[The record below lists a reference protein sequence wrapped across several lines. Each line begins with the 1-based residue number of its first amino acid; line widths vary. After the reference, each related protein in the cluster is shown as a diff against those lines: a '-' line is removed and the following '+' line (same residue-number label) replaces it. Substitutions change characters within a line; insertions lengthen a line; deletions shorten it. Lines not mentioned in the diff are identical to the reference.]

1 MRPYPTKKILIYW
14 ELHNCEGVYFDI
26 LRFGN
31 NECKIT
37 TMTNTLSTKTSGTPD
52 KIDGILVIGKVE
64 EETRI
69 LADALAA
76 EYRISAAINVADASR
91 RLAKES
97 FSVIILDLPDD
108 DSNPISDLKTLQDLS
123 PNTPVIIIGPLQDSQ
138 LIVKAVKAGAFD
150 FMTRPYPQEKIQ
162 IAVHLA
168 LEHRSLKNEIDYLRR
183 EQDVVYSYEHIISV
197 SPAMQNALEQIKKL
211 SQTDSTILVT
221 GETGTGKSFLSGNIH
236 FNSPRH
242 RKPFIKVNCANIPET
257 LLESE
262 LFGHEKGAF
271 TGADKTRTGRF
282 EQANGG
288 TIFLDE
294 FCELGIELQAKLLR
308 AIEEKAFERL
318 GGNKTIHADTRI
330 IAATNRDIEQL
341 VRDGRFREDL
351 YYRINV
357 LRIHLPPL
365 RERLQCIEPLACYL
379 LDKLCRTAKK
389 KIDSFAPEVIRMF
402 QQYPWPGNI
411 RQLSNTIERAILMAD
426 GPVITPDS
434 ISLPDENH
442 LKPANAPAAGLKLT
456 ATEEKERIYQ
466 ALEDN
471 LWIQK
476 DAAHHLGISPRALNY
491 RIKKL
496 GITHARWRK
505 NK

>member
-1 MRPYPTKKILIYW
+1 
-14 ELHNCEGVYFDI
+14 
-26 LRFGN
+26 
-31 NECKIT
+31 
-37 TMTNTLSTKTSGTPD
+37 MTVNSQIQID
-52 KIDGILVIGKVE
+52 KNARLLVIGQHE
-64 EETRI
+64 GETRN

-76 EYRISAAINVADASR
+76 DYPISAAPNILEAAQRLEKEAFNVILFDLANDEAHLVNSIEKLQEYAPSTPIIVVGHQHDA
-91 RLAKES
+91 
-97 FSVIILDLPDD
+97 
-108 DSNPISDLKTLQDLS
+108 
-123 PNTPVIIIGPLQDSQ
+123 Q

-150 FMTRPYPQEKIQ
+150 FVTKPYPPEKIKLS
-162 IAVHLA
+162 VHQA

-183 EQDVVYSYEHIISV
+183 EQDVVYDYEQIVAV
-197 SPAMQNALEQIKKL
+197 SGAMQAVIKTIKRL
-211 SQTDSTILVT
+211 AGTDSTVLVT

-242 RKPFIKVNCANIPET
+242 NKPFIKVNCANIPET

-262 LFGHEKGAF
+262 LFGHEKGSF

-282 EQANGG
+282 EQAGGG

-294 FCELGIELQAKLLR
+294 FCELGFDLQAKLLR

-318 GGNKTIHADTRI
+318 GGNKTIHTDTRI
-330 IAATNRDIEQL
+330 IAATNRDIEAL
-341 VRDGRFREDL
+341 VREGQFREDL

-365 RERLQCIEPLACYL
+365 RERTACIEPLAYYL
-379 LDKLCRTAKK
+379 LEKLGRTVKK
-389 KIDSFAPEVIRMF
+389 KINSIDPEVIDMF
-402 QQYPWPGNI
+402 RQYPWPGNI
-411 RQLSNTIERAILMAD
+411 RQLSNTIERALLLEDQM
-426 GPVITPDS
+426 VIRKS
-434 ISLPDENH
+434 SVSLPEIDD
-442 LKPANAPAAGLKLT
+442 LAPPQIKPTGLKLSENEE
-456 ATEEKERIYQ
+456 TEMIAR
-466 ALEDN
+466 ALEEN

-476 DAAHHLGISPRALNY
+476 DAALQLGISPRALNY